1 MKRCPSCGKEL
12 PKEAAFCPYC
22 MSKLM
27 AEQAIASSPVR
38 RGKRWLWIVWPIALC
53 VMVAALWG
61 IYNGIPTPSERTVRK
76 AAKST
81 TGVTSGEAF
90 ATEIT
95 DTQAETFTTS
105 AEQGVTTTTKSG
117 VGAATATTTT
127 KKGTTTTTKKGT
139 TTTTRPN
146 GTTALCASGHTWK
159 AVVDTVEYPEVGHYE
174 EVVVRYDNVT
184 VYQCAVCYGYFESL
198 SAYYT
203 HFEEHIA
210 KSDQLV
216 VVFREL
222 YETETQRKPVYGTK
236 WVVDTPARTETVM
249 VGYRCHVCG
258 ATK

>member
-1 MKRCPSCGKEL
+1 
-12 PKEAAFCPYC
+12 
-22 MSKLM
+22 M
-27 AEQAIASSPVR
+27 AEQAIAPSPVR
-38 RGKRWLWIVWPIALC
+38 RGRGWLWVVWPIALC

-61 IYNGIPTPSERTVRK
+61 IYNGIPAPSERTVRK

-81 TGVTSGEAF
+81 SGLTSGEAF

-95 DTQAETFTTS
+95 DTQAETSTTS
-105 AEQGVTTTTKSG
+105 AEQSTTTTTKSG

-127 KKGTTTTTKKGT
+127 TTTTTTTQRGTTT

-184 VYQCAVCYGYFESL
+184 VYQCALCYEYFESL

-210 KSDQLV
+210 TSWDQTI

-222 YETETQRKPVYGTK
+222 YETETRHKPVYGTK
-236 WVVDTPARTETVM
+236 WVVDTPARTETVT